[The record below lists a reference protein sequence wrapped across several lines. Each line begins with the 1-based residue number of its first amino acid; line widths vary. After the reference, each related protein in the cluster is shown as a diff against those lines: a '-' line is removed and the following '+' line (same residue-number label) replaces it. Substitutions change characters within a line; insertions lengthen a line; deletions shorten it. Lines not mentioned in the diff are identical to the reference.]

1 MSEELNAVTGAESFD
16 ELYGVDGDG
25 LGEGEVA
32 CEAEREHNLWALESR
47 LCRAGAL
54 RPNRRA

>member
-1 MSEELNAVTGAESFD
+1 MSEELSNVTRAESFD

-32 CEAEREHNLWALESR
+32 CEAELEYDLWTRNPSY
-47 LCRAGAL
+47 GAL
-54 RPNRRA
+54 MLQAKSRT